1 TFLQKFPEES
11 RGFKL
16 TTEQTQNILK
26 SPILSYFK
34 VGDKVLFHIPRI
46 GRLNVDALKP
56 YYEGPYIIKKITTPH
71 KCFLIQHIKNKSVEK
86 RADHTQLRKYKNPPH
101 YLKINPNFKELMAP
115 DDKIYN
121 HPTTPIINK
130 IVTVQ
135 EIKPI
140 SPVKIT
146 GVNKFITNLISP
158 NEVSDS
164 DREETESDTEEDIKL
179 PLVPKKYK
187 KERIP
192 SVTYRIYNKTLS
204 SEEELFIP
212 TQRNQLSQFTVS
224 KKSTNKHKSAGKP
237 YQASTP
243 YYEQHKNAE
252 SRDNVSTPFSDFIR
266 PYLEIN
272 KPTHHSI
279 EISDVTPP
287 PNKIPI
293 ASPNKDWNFL
303 NELSAIQINEITS
316 NTELSTFHPFMEADK
331 VAKQMHF
338 ENFS

>member
-1 TFLQKFPEES
+1 MK
-11 RGFKL
+11 
-16 TTEQTQNILK
+16 
-26 SPILSYFK
+26 
-34 VGDKVLFHIPRI
+34 
-46 GRLNVDALKP
+46 
-56 YYEGPYIIKKITTPH
+56 
-71 KCFLIQHIKNKSVEK
+71 K
-86 RADHTQLRKYKNPPH
+86 RADHTQLRKFKTPPH

-121 HPTTPIINK
+121 HPTTPLINK
-130 IVTVQ
+130 IITVQ

-158 NEVSDS
+158 NDVSDS
-164 DREETESDTEEDIKL
+164 DREVTESDTEEAIKS
-179 PLVPKKYK
+179 PLIQTKQKRV
-187 KERIP
+187 RIP
-192 SVTYRIYNKTLS
+192 SATYRTYINALS
-204 SEEELFIP
+204 SDEELFIP
-212 TQRNQLSQFTVS
+212 TQRKQLTEFSVS
-224 KKSTNKHKSAGKP
+224 KKSINKQKSAGKP
-237 YQASTP
+237 NQASTP
-243 YYEQHKNAE
+243 YCEQHKNVE
-252 SRDNVSTPFSDFIR
+252 SEGNVSTPFSEFIR
-266 PYLEIN
+266 PYFEIN

-293 ASPNKDWNFL
+293 NSPINNDWNFP

-338 ENFS
+338 ENFSGDWGGENTVRVKKLREKFDKIARPSVKLRKCAVKSHPMKTRQDLMHSPDSQMGYYESL